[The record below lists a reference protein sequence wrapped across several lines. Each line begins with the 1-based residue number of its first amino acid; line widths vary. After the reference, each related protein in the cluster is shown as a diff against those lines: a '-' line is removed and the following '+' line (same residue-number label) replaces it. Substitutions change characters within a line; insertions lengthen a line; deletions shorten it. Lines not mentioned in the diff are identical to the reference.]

1 MTPSIRALDEQS
13 IRQIAAGEV
22 VERPASVVKEL
33 IENSLDAGSR
43 RIVLEI
49 KGGGKE
55 LIRIAD
61 DGCGIQPAE
70 VELAL
75 ERHTTS
81 KIRNSDDLSNLST
94 FGFRGEALP
103 SIASV
108 SKMELVTRSANS
120 PSAVSLTLE
129 GGKLVSK
136 KECARAPGTTME
148 VRSLFFNTPARLK
161 FLKSDPTEKG
171 RILKV
176 FEEIA
181 LAHPEISFEIKIE
194 QRAAGEYPSRTK
206 PIQRVLD
213 LWGESVDE
221 SKLVPILFEH
231 PQIRIEGWISSPDAH
246 QPTKNLQVFYVN
258 RRPIVSRFISHA
270 VYESYR
276 DCLPVGRHPAAVLFI
291 QIEPSEVDVNV
302 HPSKREVRFRN
313 EHPIYEAIVREIRAK
328 RSSGS
333 AAPNI
338 FEPAA
343 ASAGASIMSAPSPTE
358 QSARYQTQPAFSQN
372 ARSESPIHTHAPAV
386 QQETRFENHPRV
398 LSVFHSL
405 YVLAEQGE
413 NLMIVDQHAAAE
425 RILYEK
431 FRAAYYSDDAVPAQ
445 TMLVP
450 YLWHVTLEQA
460 ELLGQHLE
468 LFRKMGFA
476 MELFG
481 EKTFRINE
489 CPALVPETGIKE
501 TLDEILAALES
512 QKSPTLA
519 VEDKIMHA
527 ACRAAIKANDRLSN
541 RELEELLAELARCAN
556 PHTCPHGRPT
566 MQVISRQ
573 ELDKKFG
580 RT

>member
-1 MTPSIRALDEQS
+1 MTEYPRAGRTVHPADRRGRS
-13 IRQIAAGEV
+13 G
-22 VERPASVVKEL
+22 ERPASVVKEL

-231 PQIRIEGWISSPDAH
+231 PQIRIEGWIRRRTRISRRRICRCFTLTAGPLCRGLSRT
-246 QPTKNLQVFYVN
+246 QCTNPT
-258 RRPIVSRFISHA
+258 
-270 VYESYR
+270 
-276 DCLPVGRHPAAVLFI
+276 
-291 QIEPSEVDVNV
+291 
-302 HPSKREVRFRN
+302 
-313 EHPIYEAIVREIRAK
+313 AIVCLSAVILPQCC
-328 RSSGS
+328 SS
-333 AAPNI
+333 
-338 FEPAA
+338 
-343 ASAGASIMSAPSPTE
+343 
-358 QSARYQTQPAFSQN
+358 R
-372 ARSESPIHTHAPAV
+372 
-386 QQETRFENHPRV
+386 
-398 LSVFHSL
+398 L
-405 YVLAEQGE
+405 
-413 NLMIVDQHAAAE
+413 NL
-425 RILYEK
+425 
-431 FRAAYYSDDAVPAQ
+431 
-445 TMLVP
+445 
-450 YLWHVTLEQA
+450 
-460 ELLGQHLE
+460 
-468 LFRKMGFA
+468 RKW
-476 MELFG
+476 
-481 EKTFRINE
+481 T
-489 CPALVPETGIKE
+489 
-501 TLDEILAALES
+501 
-512 QKSPTLA
+512 
-519 VEDKIMHA
+519 
-527 ACRAAIKANDRLSN
+527 
-541 RELEELLAELARCAN
+541 
-556 PHTCPHGRPT
+556 
-566 MQVISRQ
+566 
-573 ELDKKFG
+573 
-580 RT
+580 

>member
-1 MTPSIRALDEQS
+1 MTEYPRAGRTVHPADRRGRS
-13 IRQIAAGEV
+13 G
-22 VERPASVVKEL
+22 ERPASVVKEL

-231 PQIRIEGWISSPDAH
+231 PQIRIEGWIRRRTRISRRRICRCFTLTAGPLCRGLSRT
-246 QPTKNLQVFYVN
+246 QCTNPTA
-258 RRPIVSRFISHA
+258 IV
-270 VYESYR
+270 
-276 DCLPVGRHPAAVLFI
+276 CLSGRHPAAVLFI
-291 QIEPSEVDVNV
+291 QIEPSEVDMNV

-481 EKTFRINE
+481 EKLSASTSARRW
-489 CPALVPETGIKE
+489 CLKPASKKRWTKSLPRWKVKSRPLWLWKIKSC
-501 TLDEILAALES
+501 T
-512 QKSPTLA
+512 PP
-519 VEDKIMHA
+519 
-527 ACRAAIKANDRLSN
+527 
-541 RELEELLAELARCAN
+541 AEL
-556 PHTCPHGRPT
+556 P
-566 MQVISRQ
+566 
-573 ELDKKFG
+573 
-580 RT
+580 